1 MTEDVVLVKKHA
13 NGLAEVTMNRPEIF
27 NALNVELQA
36 RLTEVFMD
44 LGTDDDV
51 RFITLTGAGKHFCAG
66 GDINYL
72 LETGQWSVADNQAD
86 AEKLAKML
94 NTIFTC
100 PKPVIG
106 LINGAAYG
114 GGLGMTAVCDIAIGV
129 EAASFTLSE
138 VKLGLIPGTIAPYV
152 VQAMGVRQARRWFVT
167 AERIDAHKGKELG
180 LLHEVVADQ
189 DALEAERDRLIG
201 MIQKNG
207 PIAIQD
213 SKALVLAVYNRP
225 VDNNVMVDSA
235 RRIAESRAKPEGQ
248 EGATAFLEKRPAAW
262 VPQG

>member
-1 MTEDVVLVKKHA
+1 MSDDIVLVNKRA
-13 NGLAEVTMNRPEIF
+13 DGLAEVTMNRPEIF
-27 NALNVELQA
+27 NALNAALQA
-36 RLTEVFMD
+36 RLTEVFLA
-44 LGTDDDV
+44 LGADDEV
-51 RFITLTGAGKHFCAG
+51 RYITLTGAGKHFCAG
-66 GDINYL
+66 GDIGYL
-72 LETGQWSVADNQAD
+72 RDAGQMSVAENQAD
-86 AEKLAKML
+86 AEKLARML

-114 GGLGMTAVCDIAIGV
+114 GGLGMTTVCDIAIGV

-167 AERIDAHKGKELG
+167 AERIDAHKAREIG
-180 LLHEVVADQ
+180 LLHEVVADHP
-189 DALEAERDRLIG
+189 ALLAERDRLIG
-201 MIQKNG
+201 LMQKNG
-207 PIAIQD
+207 PVAMQD

-225 VDNNVMVDSA
+225 VDADVMADSA

-248 EGATAFLEKRPAAW
+248 EGTTAFLDKRPAAW
-262 VPQG
+262 APQE